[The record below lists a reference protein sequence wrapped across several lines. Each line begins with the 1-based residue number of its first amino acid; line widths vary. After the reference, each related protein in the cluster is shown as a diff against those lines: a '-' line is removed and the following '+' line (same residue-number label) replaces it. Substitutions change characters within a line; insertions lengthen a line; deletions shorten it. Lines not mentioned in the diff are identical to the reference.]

1 MKRKYVALLVV
12 VGVALLVPWVARNT
26 YWDDVDFPTPPKG
39 EAARN
44 PFYATERFAEQL
56 GAHASWDRV
65 LSIPSPESVIVLSS
79 WNWNVN
85 QGRRAALERW
95 VESGGRLVIDWALMG
110 DPSDFEQWSGI
121 ARDYPEEQENVEADI
136 DRDTDAV
143 QQHVPHPCHKLN
155 EKTGDSTNA
164 RQYWLC
170 DFDENSF
177 LTSDR
182 TIDWSLS
189 NEDGA
194 QAMRVSVGRGS
205 VTVVNASPFR
215 GRAIFDG
222 DHGWLFV
229 AATQLRRGDDVHFLS
244 EEEQPSLL
252 ALVWIYGGPVV
263 VLAFALVGLALWRGG
278 VRFGPLAAPPPS
290 GRRSLAEQIRGTGQ
304 FVIRHDGGEALHSAA
319 VRALDEAAQRRV
331 SGYAGLSARE
341 RAEAL
346 ADLTGFD
353 RNALAA
359 AIYHPGLRGPHELG
373 STISLLEA
381 ARRLVQPPRPA
392 R

>member
-1 MKRKYVALLVV
+1 VKRKYVALLFV
-12 VGVALLVPWVARNT
+12 VGLALLAVWVARNT
-26 YWDDVDFPTPPKG
+26 YWDEVEFPTPPKG

-44 PFYATERFAEQL
+44 PFYATQRFAEQL
-56 GAHASWDRV
+56 GAHAAWDRV

-85 QGRRAALERW
+85 QTRRAALERW

-110 DPSDFEQWSGI
+110 DPSDFEEWSGI
-121 ARDYPEEQENVEADI
+121 VRDYPEAKHSVDA
-136 DRDTDAV
+136 DTDSNTHAT
-143 QQHVPHPCHKLN
+143 QQHLSHPCHKLS
-155 EKTGDSTNA
+155 EKKGDSTST

-170 DFDENSF
+170 DFDEESF
-177 LTSDR
+177 LTSAR
-182 TIDWSLS
+182 TVDWSLS
-189 NEDGA
+189 NEDRA

-205 VTVVNASPFR
+205 VTVVNASSFR
-215 GRAIFDG
+215 GRGIFDG

-229 AATQLRRGDDVHFLS
+229 AATQLRRGDDVHLLS

-252 ALVWIYGGPVV
+252 ALIWMYGRPVV
-263 VLAFALVGLALWRGG
+263 VLTFVLVGLVLWRGG
-278 VRFGPLAAPPPS
+278 VRFGPLAGPPPS

-304 FVIRHDGGEALHSAA
+304 FAIRHNGGEALHSAA
-319 VRALDEAAQRRV
+319 VRALDEAAQRRL

-346 ADLTGFD
+346 GRLTGFD
-353 RNALAA
+353 PTALAA
-359 AIYHPGLRGPHELG
+359 AIYHPGLRAPHELR
-373 STISLLEA
+373 STIGLLEA
-381 ARRLVQPPRPA
+381 ARRVVQQPRRA